1 MILVKIQ
8 EMYHDAPLPQTIVD
22 IILNKGRITSVVK
35 IMSTILSEKYT
46 FVKHHKLDKFTFIM
60 FHCR

>member
-1 MILVKIQ
+1 MMLVKIQ

-35 IMSTILSEKYT
+35 IISTILTEKYT
-46 FVKHHKLDKFTFIM
+46 F
-60 FHCR
+60 CQA